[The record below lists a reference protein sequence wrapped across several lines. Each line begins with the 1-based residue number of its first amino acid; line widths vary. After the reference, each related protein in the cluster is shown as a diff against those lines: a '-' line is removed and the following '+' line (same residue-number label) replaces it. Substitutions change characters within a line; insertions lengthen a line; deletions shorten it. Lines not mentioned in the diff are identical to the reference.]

1 MNTNIT
7 MKIPD
12 NENAQRIAIEQYK
25 ILVESLNK
33 LNETRENSNNL
44 WMGANGMGIS
54 ALAYLRDS
62 QSISQYHKP
71 YLLLTIIGLG
81 MLFCLTWLNYLWT
94 IKKSL
99 EARNVLLIE
108 LEKNFPFSVFS
119 KIFIISDKK
128 YVRAVLTFKEMIVP
142 SIFLMGYIFFL
153 GLLYFFPNEVIS

>member
-1 MNTNIT
+1 